1 MAQLNPS
8 SSSLHYDYE
17 RYVEVTAWLQSRH
30 NDGYKAQLAK
40 LLLFL
45 HEVNCAWIDQQLFHH
60 GQVYDKE
67 PDWKWA
73 YFWQLPQTTCIDRKS
88 RSEIRSMSYIYGSMT
103 NPPMSNFHVCM
114 CVADVIR
121 LWVEFHFDLVHL
133 AICVIQLECIMVSF
147 RIEIQ

>member
-45 HEVNCAWIDQQLFHH
+45 HEVNCAWID
-60 GQVYDKE
+60 
-67 PDWKWA
+67 
-73 YFWQLPQTTCIDRKS
+73 
-88 RSEIRSMSYIYGSMT
+88 
-103 NPPMSNFHVCM
+103 
-114 CVADVIR
+114 
-121 LWVEFHFDLVHL
+121 
-133 AICVIQLECIMVSF
+133 
-147 RIEIQ
+147 